1 MSGSPKNSKIVT
13 VALIQSAVSE
23 DIAGNMEKTMR
34 KIEEAAHRGAQIIC
48 LQELYRTRYFPQEE
62 NVDAAPLAESI
73 PGPSTEAF
81 SALAKKHGVV
91 IIAPL
96 FEKGADGKFY
106 NTAAIID
113 ADGSILGTYRK
124 AHIPYDP
131 YFYEKDYFTP
141 GEEPYKVFDTAFAKI
156 GVLICYDQWFP
167 EAARINTLAGAE
179 IIFYSTA
186 IGYIKDHTSDD
197 GDWHDAWRTVQRA
210 HAIANGVHIAAV
222 NRVGT
227 EGELEFWGGSFV
239 CDSFGGVLAEA
250 STDKEEVIV
259 AQVDLGKNK
268 KIQEGWGFLRN
279 RRPDTYQ
286 PLVKGGTGGYHTGGC
301 GNKTC
306 SEQGFSMP
314 AEWERHDAIWLAWPY
329 DPTTFPDRVEQVEQT
344 YVQIVKEIHESEEVN
359 LFVIDEPTK
368 KKVTEKFREAGINL
382 DLVHIYVSDYA
393 DVWFRDYGPIFVRN
407 PRHELAMV
415 HWDFNSWGEKYE
427 TLLRDKQIPDVIN
440 KKMALTCFKPGIV
453 LEGGSI
459 DVNGEGT
466 LLTTEQCL
474 LNTNRNPT
482 LNKQKIEAY
491 LSEYLGVRHFIWL
504 KRGILGD
511 DTDGHI
517 DDLARFVN
525 PTTIVCAYTE
535 DPDDEDHEV
544 LQENYQILTSS
555 VDQDGRKLRI
565 IKLPM
570 PRVISDEGYRLPAS
584 YTNFYIGN
592 TKVLVPIF
600 NHPNDAKALAILQ
613 ELFPTRK
620 VVGIFCGDV
629 VYGFGTIH
637 CISQQQPC
645 PV

>member
-1 MSGSPKNSKIVT
+1 MSDSHKNNKIVT
-13 VALIQSAVSE
+13 IGLIQTAVSD
-23 DIAGNMEKTMR
+23 DIAENMTKIMQ

-48 LQELYRTRYFPQEE
+48 LQELYRTRYFPQKEHM
-62 NVDAAPLAESI
+62 DAVPLAETI

-81 SALAKKHGVV
+81 SKLAKKHGVV

-96 FEKGADGKFY
+96 FEEGLDAKFY
-106 NTAAIID
+106 NTAAVIN
-113 ADGSILGTYRK
+113 ADGQILGTYRK
-124 AHIPYDP
+124 IHIPHDP
-131 YFYEKDYFTP
+131 YFYEKDYFAQGKP
-141 GEEPYKVFDTAFAKI
+141 PYKVFDTAFAKI

-167 EAARINTLAGAE
+167 EAARINTLAGAD
-179 IIFYSTA
+179 IIFYPTA

-210 HAIANGVHIAAV
+210 HAITNGVHIAAV
-222 NRVGT
+222 NRIGE

-239 CDSFGGVLAEA
+239 CDSFGTILAEA
-250 STDKEEVIV
+250 TTNSEEVIV
-259 AQVDLGKNK
+259 TQLDLAKNK
-268 KIQEGWGFLRN
+268 KVQEGWGFLQN

-286 PLVKGGTGGYHTGGC
+286 PLIENVQTSTGRC
-301 GNKTC
+301 GAKTC
-306 SEQGFSMP
+306 QAQGFIMP
-314 AEWERHDAIWLAWPY
+314 AEWDHHDAIWLSWPY
-329 DPTTFPDRVEQVEQT
+329 DLLTFPDRVELVEQT
-344 YVQIVKEIHESEEVN
+344 YVEIVKEIHTSEEVN

-368 KKVTEKFREAGINL
+368 TKVTEMFRQANINL
-382 DLVHIYVSDYA
+382 DLVHIHVSDYA
-393 DVWFRDYGPIFVRN
+393 DVWFRDYGPIFIRN
-407 PRHELAMV
+407 PQHELAMV

-440 KKMALTCFKPGIV
+440 KKLGLPCFKPGIV

-459 DVNGEGT
+459 DVNGKGT
-466 LLTTEQCL
+466 LLTSEQCL
-474 LNTNRNPT
+474 LNSNRNPT
-482 LNKQKIEAY
+482 LNKQNIETY
-491 LSEYLGVRHFIWL
+491 LSEYLGVHNFIWL

-525 PTTIVCAYTE
+525 PTTIVCVYTE
-535 DPDDEDHEV
+535 NPNDEDYEV
-544 LQENYQILTSS
+544 LQENYKILSQAL
-555 VDQDGRKLRI
+555 DQDGKKLKI

-570 PRVISDEGYRLPAS
+570 PRIMSDEDYRLPAS

-600 NHPNDAKALAILQ
+600 NHPNDKKALDILQ

-620 VVGIFCGDV
+620 VVGIYCGDL

-637 CISQQQPC
+637 CISQQQPS
-645 PV
+645 PHP